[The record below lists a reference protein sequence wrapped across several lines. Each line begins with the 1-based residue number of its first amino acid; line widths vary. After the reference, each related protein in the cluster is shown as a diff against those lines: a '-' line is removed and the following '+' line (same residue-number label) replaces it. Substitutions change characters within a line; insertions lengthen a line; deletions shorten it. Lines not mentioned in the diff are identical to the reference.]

1 MPGDKKFVNVQFPSE
16 CQNALTYCFYK
27 SKTILNNKWKM
38 SSLTSVN
45 TEIIF
50 NSVISYAFK
59 LFQEIWKQ
67 GYLSHVGS
75 TFARSL
81 NIRTLESSFS
91 AALEVMTLR
100 AQSSFIL
107 QTLWPLYV
115 PFHLSLCT
123 ASLSKSLLKS
133 PKAGCSHGTDL
144 ETIFRAYYP
153 NSLSAFMGKSLRHFS
168 VLVL

>member
-1 MPGDKKFVNVQFPSE
+1 MPV
-16 CQNALTYCFYK
+16 
-27 SKTILNNKWKM
+27 
-38 SSLTSVN
+38 LTSIS

-50 NSVISYAFK
+50 NNVISYAFK

-67 GYLSHVGS
+67 GLLSHVES

-81 NIRTLESSFS
+81 NIRTLESVFS
-91 AALEVMTLR
+91 AVFEVMALR
-100 AQSSFIL
+100 VQSYFIL
-107 QTLWPLYV
+107 QVLWTLRV
-115 PFHLSLCT
+115 PFHLSLFT
-123 ASLSKSLLKS
+123 ASLSKSLFKT
-133 PKAGCSHGTDL
+133 PKATCSHGTDL